1 MTFEVKPEDLDGYS
15 RQVQRAA
22 EDVHQAQEYVKKYGD
37 MGAFTGQGLILWATG
52 MHSQAM
58 NEVNDVVTRLHT
70 LLAASAK
77 ELSKSAEYYRATD
90 QDQASKLDATYPSS
104 KR

>member
-15 RQVQRAA
+15 RQVGRAS
-22 EDVHQAQEYVKKYGD
+22 EDMRQAQEYIKKYGD
-37 MGAFTGQGLILWATG
+37 MGALTGQGLFLWATG

-58 NEVNDVVTRLHT
+58 AGVSDVVSRLHA

-77 ELSKSAEYYRATD
+77 ELSKSAGYYRTTD
-90 QDQASKLDATYPSS
+90 RDQASKLDATYPPS

>member
-15 RQVQRAA
+15 RQVERAA
-22 EDVHQAQEYVKKYGD
+22 EDMHQAQEYIKKYGD
-37 MGAFTGQGLILWATG
+37 MGAFTGQGLFLWATG

-58 NEVNDVVTRLHT
+58 DGVKDVVTRLHA

-77 ELSKSAEYYRATD
+77 ELAKSADHYRSTD
-90 QDQASKLDATYPSS
+90 QDQASKLDATYPPS